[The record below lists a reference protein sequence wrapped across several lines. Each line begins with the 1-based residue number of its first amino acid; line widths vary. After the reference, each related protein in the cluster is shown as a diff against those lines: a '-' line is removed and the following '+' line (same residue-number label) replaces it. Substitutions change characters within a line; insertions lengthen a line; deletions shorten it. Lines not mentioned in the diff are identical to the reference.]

1 MSPKYIVSNI
11 KIRHIIILFIMTE
24 GRKDYMKEK
33 DFERLF
39 KEKYSVLFCF
49 ATNIIGDQE
58 EAKDIVGDCFE
69 YVWQHWDNFE
79 PKALSTFMFRFV
91 RNRCID
97 KTRHF
102 SVEEQYRKNILS
114 EALSYNESAEDDV
127 AEKMKRVNRTI
138 EAMPPQ
144 MRKVFEACFLEKKS
158 YKEASAEFGVSINT
172 IKSHIRK
179 ALQML
184 RSNKY
189 ALLITLL
196 TLIGTFLGIFILSF
210 HLI

>member
-1 MSPKYIVSNI
+1 
-11 KIRHIIILFIMTE
+11 MTTE
-24 GRKDYMKEK
+24 RTDYMKEK

-39 KEKYSVLFCF
+39 KEKYSVLYCY
-49 ATNIIGDQE
+49 ANNIIGDME

-69 YVWQHWDNFE
+69 YLWNHWEDFE

-97 KTRHF
+97 KIRHF
-102 SVEEQYRKNILS
+102 AVEEQYRKKILS
-114 EALSYNESAEDDV
+114 EALSYNEPMEDDV

-144 MRKVFEACFLEKKS
+144 MRKVFEACFLQNMS
-158 YKEASAEFGVSINT
+158 YKEAGAELGVSINT

-189 ALLITLL
+189 SVLITLL
-196 TLIGTFLGIFILSF
+196 TLLSTLSLAILFIIRTSRNY
-210 HLI
+210 